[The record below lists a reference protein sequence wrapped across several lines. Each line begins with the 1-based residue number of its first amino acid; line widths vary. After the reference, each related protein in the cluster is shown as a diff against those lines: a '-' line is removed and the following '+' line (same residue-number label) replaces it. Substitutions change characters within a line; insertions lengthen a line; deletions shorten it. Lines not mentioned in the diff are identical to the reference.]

1 MTLTLLFSSK
11 NVVAQNEA
19 IPLDHFYVKRQN
31 GSIFRKFF
39 SKFRVGLSTGY
50 GRTSFKHELDG
61 FGIYQPAGVAPSI
74 FVITSPASV
83 TTRYSNWTSDLT
95 SDTAPTDPAAFTVA
109 SDTTS
114 LGFKGKA
121 FNVPLK
127 LTLSYEFKRYRVG
140 VGYSYEYMN
149 IGDFTPTNYGDRIS
163 GYSLPKSGGLMRRYF
178 FAGGVSFYR
187 IQDFLFTA
195 DIELGDFKP
204 KSNINNT
211 IIEKGMYYNLGV
223 TVERDLSEYF
233 RLFVRPSYELK
244 NYSIGV
250 PENSR
255 SITHSM
261 NAFYLNFGASY
272 RLPELRK
279 CFHKQCQAQINHAH
293 GNREYRSR
301 MHPIYKKQNP
311 GYGENNKVLIKYK
324 GKNKRKL
331 NPY

>member
-1 MTLTLLFSSK
+1 MLSIQD
-11 NVVAQNEA
+11 VMAQDEA

-50 GRTSFKHELDG
+50 GRTSFKHDLDG
-61 FGIYQPAGVAPSI
+61 FGIYQSAGVAPSI
-74 FVITSPASV
+74 FVITSPATI
-83 TTRYSNWTSDLT
+83 TTRYSNWTSDLI
-95 SDTAPTDPAAFTVA
+95 SDIEPTNPTAFTVA

-121 FNVPLK
+121 FNIPLK
-127 LTLSYEFKRYRVG
+127 LTLSYEFKRYRLG

-149 IGDFTPTNYGDRIS
+149 IGDFEPTAYSDQIS
-163 GYSLPKSGGLMRRYF
+163 GYSLPTSGGLMRRYF
-178 FAGGVSFYR
+178 FTGGVSFYR

-211 IIEKGMYYNLGV
+211 IIERGMYYNLGV
-223 TVERDLSEYF
+223 TIERDLSEYF

-244 NYSIGV
+244 SYSIGV

-255 SITHSM
+255 SIQHNM
-261 NAFYLNFGASY
+261 NAFYLNIGASY

-279 CFHKQCQAQINHAH
+279 CFHRQCQAQINHAH

-311 GYGENNKVLIKYK
+311 GYGENNKELIKYK